1 MLRGMPPLGRGPR
14 EEVIMKK
21 QIRKITLAKETLRNL
36 AGPEVAAVQGE
47 GGGGIYP
54 NTLFN
59 SCHCPT
65 LSCKAGQC

>member
-1 MLRGMPPLGRGPR
+1 
-14 EEVIMKK
+14 MKK

>member
-1 MLRGMPPLGRGPR
+1 MSPRGEGRWR
-14 EEVIMKK
+14 NVIMKK
-21 QIRKITLAKETLRNL
+21 QMKKIALAKETLRNL
-36 AGPEVAAVQGE
+36 AGPEAAAAQGA
-47 GGGGIYP
+47 GAGGIYP

>member
-1 MLRGMPPLGRGPR
+1 
-14 EEVIMKK
+14 MKK
-21 QIRKITLAKETLRNL
+21 QIRKIALAKETLRQL
-36 AGPEVAAVQGE
+36 AGPEVTAAQG
-47 GGGGIYP
+47 GAYP

>member
-1 MLRGMPPLGRGPR
+1 
-14 EEVIMKK
+14 MKK
-21 QIRKITLAKETLRNL
+21 HTKKIVLAKETLRNL
-36 AGPEVAAVQGE
+36 AGIEAQAAQG
-47 GGGGIYP
+47 GSAYP

>member
-1 MLRGMPPLGRGPR
+1 
-14 EEVIMKK
+14 VIMKK
-21 QIRKITLAKETLRNL
+21 QSPKITLAKETLRLLNR
-36 AGPEVAAVQGE
+36 PEVSAAE
-47 GGGGIYP
+47 GAGVGGIYP